1 MEDVREHRPSPILLM
16 AHLKG
21 SGAVVRMIKFSQDV
35 AVLQGSCQPG
45 SNGRVKSQGGRAA
58 FGSLAYGGLSKG
70 AWPRQ
75 RASSQNNSS
84 PLFRNHFSFR
94 LFQSALPCSAC
105 PRRPSCCSHRQSR
118 DAQRLHHR
126 SSAVRAWEHENLC
139 RIDAARRCQIQ
150 FLQFQFAAWCSDCPN
165 TSPLQFQ
172 QLQ

>member
-1 MEDVREHRPSPILLM
+1 VPASPLPGRLSGPGRKGGAAAVNLAQHGHRYHGGSPGHRPSPILLM

-45 SNGRVKSQGGRAA
+45 SNGRVRSQGG
-58 FGSLAYGGLSKG
+58 KG
-70 AWPRQ
+70 NIREFSVRWTIERGMAPTARI
-75 RASSQNNSS
+75 SQNNSR

-94 LFQSALPCSAC
+94 LFQSSVPCSAC

-126 SSAVRAWEHENLC
+126 SSAVRA
-139 RIDAARRCQIQ
+139 
-150 FLQFQFAAWCSDCPN
+150 
-165 TSPLQFQ
+165 
-172 QLQ
+172 